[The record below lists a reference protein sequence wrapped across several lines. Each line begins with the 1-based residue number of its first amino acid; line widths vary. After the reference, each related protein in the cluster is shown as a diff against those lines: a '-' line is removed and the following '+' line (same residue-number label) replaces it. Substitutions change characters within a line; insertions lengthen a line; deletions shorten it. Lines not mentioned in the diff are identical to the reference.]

1 MKTHEQHMLTAL
13 EYAQKAYA
21 IGEVPIGAIVVDSK
35 DNIVGCGYN
44 DREKTQDATRHAEI
58 IAIRMATNQLKSW
71 RLEDCTLYVTL
82 EPCPMCCGA
91 IIQSRIKKVV
101 FGAQDSKGGCAGS
114 ICNLLDN
121 QKFNH
126 QPIVLSGILAEEC
139 GKILSD
145 FFKELRTKRNIS
157 QEISEEV
164 NDNEK

>member
-35 DNIVGCGYN
+35 DNIIGYGYN

-58 IAIRMATNQLKSW
+58 IAIRMATSQLKSW

-101 FGAQDSKGGCAGS
+101 FGAQDGKGGCAGS